1 MLGNLKRWGEHE
13 PFAAEDKFG
22 GFRTIRPKCIAVTSN
37 YHPRD
42 IWTDPKESEPIM
54 RRFKVV
60 RFCTQYWPEKAAKY
74 NPKHRADALYPGKNR
89 DNNKEEQVDLDVAAS
104 EHDNIFL

>member
-22 GFRTIRPKCIAVTSN
+22 GFKTIRPKHIAVTSN

-42 IWTDPKESEPIM
+42 IWPNPKELQPIM

-60 RFCTQYWPEKAAKY
+60 RFCT
-74 NPKHRADALYPGKNR
+74 
-89 DNNKEEQVDLDVAAS
+89 
-104 EHDNIFL
+104 